1 MPNKRL
7 VSAVAVVAAIATFVL
22 GRVIWPDDPAALQPA
37 ASLLPHFM
45 FLAAVTSVGFGVG
58 LTLLLF
64 GKPAF
69 DRLPNL
75 APKWR
80 TAAWLSASWL
90 LVSWWPHENMHRVH
104 HAEDFV
110 GLLKIEYA
118 FHLTLILTTLFV
130 VKALLA
136 VTLPAGKTPAKP

>member
-1 MPNKRL
+1 MHNKRL
-7 VSAVAVVAAIATFVL
+7 TSAVAVIAAVATFVL
-22 GRVIWPDDPAALQPA
+22 GRVIWPDVPTAPQPA

-64 GKPAF
+64 GKSSF

-90 LVSWWPHENMHRVH
+90 LVSWWPHENIHRVH
-104 HAEDFV
+104 HADDFV

-118 FHLTLILTTLFV
+118 FHLTLILATLFV

-136 VTLPAGKTPAKP
+136 ATLPEQKSPAKQ

>member
-1 MPNKRL
+1 MTNKRL
-7 VSAVAVVAAIATFVL
+7 VSVVAVLAAIATFVL
-22 GRVIWPDDPAALQPA
+22 GRVIWPDDPIALQPA

-45 FLAAVTSVGFGVG
+45 FLAVVTSVAFGIG

-64 GKPAF
+64 GKPLFA
-69 DRLPNL
+69 RLPNL

-110 GLLKIEYA
+110 GLLKIEYS
-118 FHLTLILTTLFV
+118 FHLTLILATLFV

-136 VTLPAGKTPAKP
+136 ATIVGGKTPAKP